1 MQAKEGKK
9 YALPEDYL
17 NILEGLDEIKLI
29 IMGKDPY
36 PEDPTGIPF
45 CKNTWNAM
53 FQYTC
58 SGRYVLSVLGYK
70 RKKILKGKYGCPAEF
85 FKYLAGKRGIVFLN
99 ISYYYIGGSLRK
111 KEHEGFIED
120 AMATNMPIMEK
131 AKSIIIC
138 GAAGKLPW
146 IASRW
151 IALTTRVKV
160 INVVHPDVR
169 NSSSIYQSVKDE
181 WKKYWGIKSSLT
193 RG

>member
-17 NILEGLDEIKLI
+17 NILEGLDEIEKI

-45 CKNTWNAM
+45 CKNAWNAV
-53 FQYTC
+53 FQNNC
-58 SGRYVLSVLGYK
+58 SGRYVLSALGYK
-70 RKKILKGKYGCPAEF
+70 RKEILEGKYGCPADF
-85 FKYLAGKRGIVFLN
+85 FKYLAGKKGIVFLN
-99 ISYYYIGGSLRK
+99 MSYHYIGGSLRK
-111 KEHEGFIED
+111 KEHEGYIEE
-120 AMATNMPIMEK
+120 ARATNMPIMEK
-131 AKSIIIC
+131 AKSIFIC

-146 IASRW
+146 IASTW
-151 IALTTRVKV
+151 IALKGVKV

-169 NSSSIYQSVKDE
+169 NRSSKYQSVRDE
-181 WKKYWGIKSSLT
+181 WKKNWGTKSSLN